1 MVLTMLPPQSILFT
15 LTSLP
20 ETDYA
25 KKVKGHGP
33 HLGFSA
39 FVTVCDNVSDVC
51 AQAYIQLLYVI
62 KKPP

>member
-1 MVLTMLPPQSILFT
+1 MQ
-15 LTSLP
+15 
-20 ETDYA
+20 